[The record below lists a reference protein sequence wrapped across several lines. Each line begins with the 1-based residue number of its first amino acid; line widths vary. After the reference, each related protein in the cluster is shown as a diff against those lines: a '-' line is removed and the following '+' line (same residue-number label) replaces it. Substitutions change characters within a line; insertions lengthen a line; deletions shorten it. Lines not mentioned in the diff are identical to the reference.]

1 MLKFSYNKL
10 KKSRFRY
17 LEKDLLTLCNNDVW
31 LAGGAIRSIKDNKPP
46 NDYDFFFRNAIVAGE
61 TKEKIIDLGYNVVFV
76 CPVGSLITLMKD
88 KVKVQLILSRFYLSC
103 EDCIN
108 TFDFTV
114 TCAGFDGEFIYLHD
128 KYLRDLKK
136 LYLRINILQFPSST
150 VNRLIKYKKY
160 GYSTADCIVDIMTL
174 TYNQDPNI
182 QDISFLYMD

>member
-1 MLKFSYNKL
+1 MIKFSYSKL

-17 LEKDLLTLCNNDVW
+17 LETDLLTLCNENVW
-31 LAGGAIRSIKDNKPP
+31 LAGGSIRSVVNGEIP
-46 NDYDFFFRNAIVAGE
+46 NDYDFFFRNMEAAEELKE
-61 TKEKIIDLGYNVVFV
+61 TLLILGYNVVFV

-103 EDCIN
+103 EDCID

-128 KYLRDLKK
+128 KYLIDLKK
-136 LYLRINILQFPSST
+136 SYLRIHKLSFPSST
-150 VNRLIKYKKY
+150 VNRMIKYKKY
-160 GYSTADCIVDIMTL
+160 GYSTADCIIDIMTL